1 MTRNSVTKVKYREI
15 ANQLIGKIDS
25 GEYRLNEIIPQEF
38 KLMEE
43 FQVSRITV
51 RNALSLLVN
60 DGYLKRTARRG
71 TVVTSRESNSAK
83 LRKGMNFGIF
93 HSSGN
98 YYGIEPMVSSLIA
111 GLRKWD
117 ANLCV
122 FPFLTEI
129 DQVKFISDILE
140 KNIVDGV
147 FLSYFGKYNERVI
160 ALMKGKNIPFL
171 NISLLSQ
178 YEKLKVDYPRLTIDE
193 VTPLRRLFKEYAAH
207 GIRNVHIL
215 GSRDDAQIRRI
226 NILLELCKVENMFE
240 FTRILARDGDHY
252 FKIAQKAVYGAANR
266 PDTLILVSGDEMIP
280 YLDAALDS
288 MPVQAVE
295 QNKILVFNHGYNSC
309 RALYR
314 YNSFERPYDKFG
326 SKAADM
332 MREIMER
339 KGKGEDFYTPCHTS
353 LDCFLIN
360 GKR

>member
-1 MTRNSVTKVKYREI
+1 MAKNSVGKVKYREI

-25 GEYRLNEIIPQEF
+25 GEYRLNEIIPQEY

-43 FQVSRITV
+43 FKVSRITV

-60 DGYLKRTARRG
+60 DGYLIRTARRG

-147 FLSYFGKYNERVI
+147 FLGYFGKYNEKVI
-160 ALMKGKNIPFL
+160 SMMKGKNIPFL

-215 GSRDDAQIRRI
+215 GFRNDVQIRRI
-226 NILLELCKVENMFE
+226 NILLGLCEVENMFE
-240 FTRILARDGDHY
+240 FTRILAGEGDHY
-252 FKIAQKAVYGAANR
+252 FQIAQKAVYSATNR
-266 PDTLILVSGDEMIP
+266 SDTLILVSGDELIP

-288 MPVQAVE
+288 MPMQFTE
-295 QNKILVFNHGYNSC
+295 KNNILVFHHGSNGC
-309 RALYR
+309 RALSR

-326 SKAADM
+326 IKAAEM
-332 MREIMER
+332 MREIMEL
-339 KGKGEDFYTPCHTS
+339 KGKGEDFYAPYHMS
-353 LDCFLIN
+353 LDCFLVN
-360 GKR
+360 DKR